1 MFFFQKLKGFLL
13 LILVFCGSLS
23 LSAQEKHF
31 IYLQT
36 ESNQPFYV
44 KMNNNILSSSSAGYI
59 ILPKLQKGTQT
70 FFIGFP
76 KSTSPEQKFVV
87 NVEDAN
93 KGYLIKNFD
102 ENGYALF
109 DLQSLALVKNTG
121 SDVVVTTQPE
131 TAKGN
136 NAFSQL
142 LANVV
147 HDSTILQNNKL
158 PEPKVVKNDTVA
170 SSIQK
175 QPIVKN
181 DTVENSSQPQIVVK
195 NDSAVSSSQPQ
206 SVVKNETAVT
216 PVPVI
221 VKPAATTKKI
231 LGAKEAGGMDMIY
244 VDMNNGKTDTIRLFL
259 AGTTKDVATPKA
271 IEAAPKAV
279 VIYEPEKK
287 ATTDTTLTI
296 TPTIVKAPEKNIYIK
311 ESPKKTADST
321 QVQNNISQPQA
332 TVVLRSEETSIAKEN
347 STTTKK
353 DTSIEIVRI
362 SENSDCKAF
371 ATDNDFLKLR
381 KKMAAESNTDEMI
394 AAAKKYFKSR
404 CFTTEQ
410 IKNLSFLFLDEEGK
424 YKFFDAA
431 YPFTSDSGQYSTLL
445 DQLKDEYYINRFKAM
460 IHK

>member
-1 MFFFQKLKGFLL
+1 MFFFLKLKGFLL
-13 LILVFCGSLS
+13 LILVFCVSLS

-76 KSTSPEQKFVV
+76 KSTRPEQKFEV

-121 SDVVVTTQPE
+121 SDVVVTKPAE
-131 TAKGN
+131 AAKDN

-158 PEPKVVKNDTVA
+158 PEAKVVKNDTIA
-170 SSIQK
+170 SSGQSQI
-175 QPIVKN
+175 IVA
-181 DTVENSSQPQIVVK
+181 NSSQPQIVVN
-195 NDSAVSSSQPQ
+195 NDSVESSSQPQ
-206 SVVKNETAVT
+206 SMEKNETPVT

-221 VKPAATTKKI
+221 AKPAATTKKI

-244 VDMNNGKTDTIRLFL
+244 VDINNGKTDTIRLFL
-259 AGTTKDVATPKA
+259 AGTAKDAAPLSA
-271 IEAAPKAV
+271 MEAAPKAV

-311 ESPKKTADST
+311 ESSKKADDSA
-321 QVQNNISQPQA
+321 QVQNSISQPQA
-332 TVVLRSEETSIAKEN
+332 TVVLRSEETSTVKEN
-347 STTTKK
+347 NATTKK
-353 DTSIEIVRI
+353 DSSIEIVRI

-381 KKMAAESNTDEMI
+381 KKMAAETNTDEMI
-394 AAAKKYFKSR
+394 NAAKKYFKSR

-410 IKNLSFLFLDEEGK
+410 IKNLSFLFLDDEGK

-431 YPFTSDSGQYSTLL
+431 YPFTSDSSQYSSLQE
-445 DQLKDEYYINRFKAM
+445 QLKDEYYVNRFKAM

>member
-1 MFFFQKLKGFLL
+1 MSFFHKFKGFLL
-13 LILVFCGSLS
+13 LIVVFCGSMS

-44 KMNNNILSSSSAGYI
+44 KLNNNILSSSSAGYI

-76 KSTSPEQKFVV
+76 KSNRPEQKFVV
-87 NVEDAN
+87 SLEDAN
-93 KGYLIKNFD
+93 KGYLIKNFE

-121 SDVVVTTQPE
+121 SDEVVIKQPE
-131 TAKGN
+131 TAKDN
-136 NAFSQL
+136 NSFSQL

-158 PEPKVVKNDTVA
+158 PVTE
-170 SSIQK
+170 
-175 QPIVKN
+175 
-181 DTVENSSQPQIVVK
+181 VVK

-206 SVVKNETAVT
+206 LSSSSTQSVAKNESTATLV
-216 PVPVI
+216 PVPA
-221 VKPAATTKKI
+221 KPTSTTKKI
-231 LGAKEAGGMDMIY
+231 LGIKETGGMDMIY
-244 VDMNNGKTDTIRLFL
+244 VDMNNGKMDTIRLFL
-259 AGTTKDVATPKA
+259 PGTAKDAAAPKA
-271 IEAAPKAV
+271 IEAAPKAT
-279 VIYEPEKK
+279 ITYEPEKK
-287 ATTDTTLTI
+287 ASTDTTLTI
-296 TPTIVKAPEKNIYIK
+296 TPTIIKAPEKNDYIK
-311 ESPKKTADST
+311 DSSANMSEVK
-321 QVQNNISQPQA
+321 QRDKAQPQA
-332 TVVLRSEETSIAKEN
+332 TVVLRNIDN
-347 STTTKK
+347 SSGKANSVANTK
-353 DTSIEIVRI
+353 DSSVEVVRI

-381 KKMAAESNTDEMI
+381 KKMAAENTTDDMI

-431 YPFTSDSGQYSTLL
+431 YPFTSDSSQYSSLL
-445 DQLKDEYYINRFKAM
+445 EQLKDEYYINRFKAM